1 MMSSWLFTAAV
12 ITLPQA
18 MTSEIIKLNCNI
30 IKQTNLY
37 VSANPY
43 PPGSRKWYYDP
54 IGLSR
59 SLTSAQ
65 KVVLSVK
72 SSLLQLYSYY
82 MYITFIRV
90 HENG

>member
-43 PPGSRKWYYDP
+43 PPGA
-54 IGLSR
+54 GNG
-59 SLTSAQ
+59 T
-65 KVVLSVK
+65 
-72 SSLLQLYSYY
+72 
-82 MYITFIRV
+82 MIRLV
-90 HENG
+90 